1 MPPAVASRALTTLKK
16 KKVFIP
22 LLSVLALV
30 GVGAYFIAP
39 EEQGQVV
46 PVSEYTQLESA
57 EVANRVLVE
66 GTVEPIRTATLY
78 THLTGPVAT
87 ISTKVG
93 DKVSADQL
101 LAKIDTSSTKTEL
114 DNQRAT
120 AAQNLNQAMAQ
131 AETAQQ
137 QYDHLKSRLDQGLNT
152 EINSANAQRRQANEE
167 YIKAQQAFERKAQD
181 RQHVNTPELRTQDA
195 AVKQARDQL
204 FSAALDAARSGA
216 ATFFGI
222 TRSSQ
227 ENEGLSQDRTRLAEL
242 KTERE
247 QAQDDKKAELDS
259 QIAALESQM
268 RNRNQS
274 PDGTGQSVVESVI
287 GSADSLVKLNGAQR
301 QLAEAERNY
310 IATLATVDRELSDA
324 QRGVANAFEA
334 HKEASTNAAAAEFAA
349 QQQLDQQ
356 ELAINQAWRSA
367 NTAQDSS
374 ALTLNKLQLDIN
386 SSDVRAPFSGVVMA
400 VPAQQGKPAAG
411 DGIVTIGD
419 DSSLIVNANVKE
431 ADVAKLRVN
440 DKVTLTSTSSGTKT
454 FEGRIK
460 KIVNVAKLP
469 AAGAEN
475 TTKAK
480 PLYPVEIELTGNRD
494 GLLIGGSVKARVN
507 IDKNRETIKL
517 PAEAVYQEGNT
528 KKVLVLA
535 DKDGSSVIEARTV
548 TVGNTTDIIA
558 EITGGELKPGDKV
571 LNQASKYK
579 DMIGTSVSMQQN
591 AIVEGK

>member
-1 MPPAVASRALTTLKK
+1 MPAAVASRAWTTLKK

-30 GVGAYFIAP
+30 GVGAYFVAP
-39 EEQGQVV
+39 KEQGEVI
-46 PVSEYTQLESA
+46 PVTEYTQLESA

-66 GTVEPIRTATLY
+66 GTVEPIRAATLY
-78 THLTGPVAT
+78 THLTGPVAS

-93 DKVSADQL
+93 DKVSTDQL
-101 LAKIDTSSTKTEL
+101 LAKIDTLTAKTEL
-114 DNQRAT
+114 ATQRAT
-120 AAQNLNQAMAQ
+120 AAQSLNQAMAQ

-137 QYDHLKSRLDQGLNT
+137 QYDQLKSRLDQGLNT
-152 EINSANAQRRQANEE
+152 EINSANAQKRQANEE
-167 YIKAQQAFERKAQD
+167 YIKAQQAFERKAWD
-181 RQHVNTPELRTQDA
+181 RQHANTPELRSQDA

-204 FSAALDAARSGA
+204 FSAALDAARTGA
-216 ATFFGI
+216 VTAFGI
-222 TRSSQ
+222 ARSSQ
-227 ENEGLSQDRTRLAEL
+227 DNDDSSQDKARLEEL
-242 KTERE
+242 KAERDK
-247 QAQDDKKAELDS
+247 AQDDKKSELDS
-259 QIAALESQM
+259 QISALESQM
-268 RNRNQS
+268 QNRNQS
-274 PDGTGQSVVESVI
+274 PSGTGQSVVESVI

-301 QLAEAERNY
+301 QLTEAERNY
-310 IATLATVDRELSDA
+310 IATLATVDRELSDS
-324 QRGVANAFEA
+324 QRGVANAFES
-334 HKEASTNAAAAEFAA
+334 HKEAATNAAAAEFAV
-349 QQQLDQQ
+349 QQQLAQH
-356 ELAINQAWRSA
+356 ELAINQAWRGA

-386 SSDVRAPFSGVVMA
+386 SSDVRVPFSGVVMA

-411 DGIVTIGD
+411 EGLVTIGD

-440 DKVTLTSTSSGTKT
+440 DKVSLTSTSSGTKT

-469 AAGAEN
+469 AANAEN
-475 TTKAK
+475 ASKAK

-494 GLLIGGSVKARVN
+494 GLLIGGTVKARVN

-517 PAEAVYQEGNT
+517 PAEAVYQDGNT

-535 DKDGSSVIEARTV
+535 DKDGASVVEARTV
-548 TVGNTTDIIA
+548 TVGSTNDIIA

-591 AIVEGK
+591 AIVEGN